1 MDICRSN
8 RFVRTLRICLGLEEI
23 WLLGIESFAIFRE
36 NKILRRRTSLIAH
49 IDGVR
54 SHVSDKAAFIKPLR
68 KLHRLARRHP
78 KNARSGLLES

>member
-1 MDICRSN
+1 MDIRGPN
-8 RFVRTLRICLGLEEI
+8 RFVRALRICLGLEEI
-23 WLLGIESFAIFRE
+23 RLLGIESFAVLRK

-54 SHVSDKAAFIKPLR
+54 SHISDKAAFIERLR
-68 KLHRLARRHP
+68 KLHRLARRHS